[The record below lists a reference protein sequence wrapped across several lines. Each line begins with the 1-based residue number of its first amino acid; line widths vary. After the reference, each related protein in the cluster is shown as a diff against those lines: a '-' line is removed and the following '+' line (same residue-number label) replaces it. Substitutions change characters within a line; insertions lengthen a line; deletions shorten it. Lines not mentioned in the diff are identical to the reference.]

1 MTIPS
6 TETSCRL
13 VTEKQVELVCKRCGE
28 GLSSK
33 NQSALVNYSGEH
45 CDACFRLVTI
55 EKHIEKYLQRSAI
68 PPKYIN
74 STFENFK
81 VYSTATKNA
90 FNLCKAFAHK
100 PGGALF
106 IYGGCGTGKTHLAIA
121 IGRELVLQGK
131 KVHFTSTPGLLYKV
145 RNSFSENFSESV
157 CIERYVSF
165 NCLVLDDLGIE
176 KSSTWAKQT
185 LDYIVSE
192 RDNRLHPM
200 VITSNLSLDETAIV
214 SPRITSRLAAG
225 IVIKLCG
232 ADYRQKRQ
240 S

>member
-1 MTIPS
+1 M
-6 TETSCRL
+6 
-13 VTEKQVELVCKRCGE
+13 
-28 GLSSK
+28 LSSR

-45 CDACFRLVTI
+45 CDSCFKLMTI
-55 EKHIEKYLQRSAI
+55 KNHIKEYLQRSSI

-90 FNLCKAFAHK
+90 FNLCKAFADK
-100 PGGALF
+100 PCGSLF

-131 KVHFTSTPGLLYKV
+131 KVHFTCTPGLLYSIRK
-145 RNSFSENFSESV
+145 SFSENYPESD
-157 CIERYVSF
+157 CIERYVWF
-165 NCLVLDDLGIE
+165 HCLVLDDLGIE

-185 LDYIVSE
+185 IDYIVYE
-192 RDNRLHPM
+192 RDNKLRPM
-200 VITSNLSLDETAIV
+200 VITSNLSLDEIAIV
-214 SPRITSRLAAG
+214 SPRIASRLAAG

-232 ADYRQKRQ
+232 EDYRQKRQ